1 MSTVSPE
8 ISQVLTQ
15 MRIMSAQ
22 AQAESIKPQSETQA
36 TVSFGDVLA
45 KSINSVNDLQKTAG
59 ALKTSYEQG
68 DPNISLSQVMIA
80 SEKSS
85 LAFTAMSEVRNKMV
99 EAYKDIMSMPV

>member
-8 ISQVLTQ
+8 ISQVLAQ

-22 AQAESIKPQSETQA
+22 AQTGAIQPQSETQA

-45 KSINSVNDLQKTAG
+45 KSINSVNDLQQTAG
-59 ALKTSYEQG
+59 SLKTSYEQG
-68 DPNISLSQVMIA
+68 DPNVSLSQVMIA

>member
-8 ISQVLTQ
+8 ISQVLAQ
-15 MRIMSAQ
+15 MRVMSAQ
-22 AQAESIKPQSETQA
+22 AQTGIQPQSETQA
-36 TVSFGDVLA
+36 AVSFSDVLA
-45 KSINSVNDLQKTAG
+45 KSINSVNDVQQTSS
-59 ALKTSYEQG
+59 ALKTAYEQG
-68 DPNISLSQVMIA
+68 DPNVSLSQVMIA

>member
-8 ISQVLTQ
+8 ISQVLAQ
-15 MRIMSAQ
+15 MRVMSAQ
-22 AQAESIKPQSETQA
+22 AQTGAIQPHSETQA
-36 TVSFGDVLA
+36 TVSFSDVLA
-45 KSINSVNDLQKTAG
+45 KSINSVNDLQKTSSAM
-59 ALKTSYEQG
+59 KTAYEQG
-68 DPNISLSQVMIA
+68 DPNVSLSQVMIA